1 MLFELMSFPKRIAKS
16 ASMTKID
23 PMTIND
29 LSRRNDHASLLNRA
43 MAALSKA
50 NTVPEIVEIRDLA
63 ETIRHHAK
71 RIGES
76 LALQNT
82 AAEIKLRA
90 ERKAGQTL
98 AKTLKRGGDPK
109 SHDVTLRDL
118 GISKMQ
124 SYRWQTIASVPA
136 RPFEEHI
143 SMMRNGKEL
152 TSSSVL
158 KLSKELV
165 LAKKRQDQIRKSEK
179 ASSHGCGIVT
189 GSNDLLWDRLPDDSV
204 DLVLTDPPYGKSSI
218 PCFADLAK
226 LAAAKLK
233 PGCLCLAYTGQMFLP
248 QVIDAMR
255 DHLEYW
261 WIFAIQFGGKH
272 AAIHPRAIQN
282 KWRSILA
289 FAKPP
294 VSPAPEWLSDVL
306 AGGGREKLHDDW
318 EQNESEAEYLIRKLT
333 QPNDLVVDPFC
344 GTGTFCVAAKTVGR
358 RWFGTE
364 IDRVKAKMARLRLSN
379 G

>member
-1 MLFELMSFPKRIAKS
+1 
-16 ASMTKID
+16 
-23 PMTIND
+23 
-29 LSRRNDHASLLNRA
+29 
-43 MAALSKA
+43 
-50 NTVPEIVEIRDLA
+50 
-63 ETIRHHAK
+63 
-71 RIGES
+71 
-76 LALQNT
+76 
-82 AAEIKLRA
+82 
-90 ERKAGQTL
+90 
-98 AKTLKRGGDPK
+98 
-109 SHDVTLRDL
+109 
-118 GISKMQ
+118 
-124 SYRWQTIASVPA
+124 
-136 RPFEEHI
+136 
-143 SMMRNGKEL
+143 
-152 TSSSVL
+152 
-158 KLSKELV
+158 
-165 LAKKRQDQIRKSEK
+165 
-179 ASSHGCGIVT
+179 
-189 GSNDLLWDRLPDDSV
+189 
-204 DLVLTDPPYGKSSI
+204 
-218 PCFADLAK
+218 
-226 LAAAKLK
+226 
-233 PGCLCLAYTGQMFLP
+233 MFLP

-261 WIFAIQFGGKH
+261 WIFAILFGGKH

-364 IDRVKAKMARLRLSN
+364 IDRVKAKMARLRLSK